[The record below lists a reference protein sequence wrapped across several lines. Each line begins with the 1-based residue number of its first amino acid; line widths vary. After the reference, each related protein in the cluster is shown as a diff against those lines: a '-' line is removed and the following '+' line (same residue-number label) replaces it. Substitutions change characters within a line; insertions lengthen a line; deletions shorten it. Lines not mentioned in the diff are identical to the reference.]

1 MEELKTYFL
10 YSGLILS
17 LLSVSLKI
25 ALVLTILPSLRA
37 RALLVL
43 GYFLLFLL
51 IQAVVKTS
59 KEVIATLLERGYLF
73 HYLIALGLIFWFL
86 YLFTRRSI
94 SRASL
99 FVLALPCPVCL
110 ASMGLSSF
118 IFEGLGLSF
127 KGYLLLLPFSFV
139 LLVVLLYITLKGL
152 FTLLYRGPLEEV
164 ISLLLFLSALYLLG
178 SFYFPWK
185 IEELKGTNLGAG
197 PMLLGKDYLLVII
210 FGLFFLLFGF
220 FRGRENHGGRALTL
234 RLRR

>member
-37 RALLVL
+37 RALLVG

-110 ASMGLSSF
+110 ASMGLSSL
-118 IFEGLGLSF
+118 IFEGFGLSF

-139 LLVVLLYITLKGL
+139 LLVVLLHITLKRL
-152 FTLLYRGPLEEV
+152 FTLLYRGPLEEI

-185 IEELKGTNLGAG
+185 IEELKGTNFGAG

-210 FGLFFLLFGF
+210 FGLFFVLLGF
-220 FRGRENHGGRALTL
+220 LRGRKRVLGKGFDFKV
-234 RLRR
+234 

>member
-1 MEELKTYFL
+1 MEELKSYFL

-37 RALLVL
+37 RALLVG

-94 SRASL
+94 SSASL

-127 KGYLLLLPFSFV
+127 KGYLLLPFSFV

-152 FTLLYRGPLEEV
+152 FTLLYKGPIEEV

-197 PMLLGKDYLLVII
+197 HMLLGKDYLLVII